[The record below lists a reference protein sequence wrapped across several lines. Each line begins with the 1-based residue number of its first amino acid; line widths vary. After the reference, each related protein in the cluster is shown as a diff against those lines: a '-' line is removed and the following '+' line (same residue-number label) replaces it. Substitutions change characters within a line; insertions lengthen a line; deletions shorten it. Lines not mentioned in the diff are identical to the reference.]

1 MDEITVPIY
10 LITGFLESG
19 KTSFLSFTLQ
29 QDYFRTEGKTLLILC
44 EEGEEEYDEEAL
56 AKDNVVVEVIEKEE
70 DFTPE
75 RLQALDIIHQPE
87 RVVME
92 YNGMW
97 LVSKFEE
104 MKLPAGWGIEQHI
117 TCVDASTFQ
126 VYMQNMKS
134 IFMDMVRNADM
145 VVFNRSKKEYPLAN
159 FRRSIK
165 VVNPSA
171 EVIFED
177 EEGEMT
183 DIFAD
188 QMPFDLDAEIVDIPP
203 EDYGIWFVD
212 AMDHP
217 DRYVGKTLRFKARAR
232 RPRGMGSKFFIP
244 GRADYM
250 REELVA
256 ELSAALCGAL
266 LGFATTPREENAAYL
281 KGWLEELNREPTY
294 LFDILTDVNRAVRMI
309 SERLTGED
317 EPDAIPAE
325 AA

>member
-232 RPRGMGSKFFIP
+232 RPRGMGSKFFMKP
-244 GRADYM
+244 GEWVEVTAKVAFENRSEYQGEGIVLYAENVTPCEPLADEMVY
-250 REELVA
+250 
-256 ELSAALCGAL
+256 
-266 LGFATTPREENAAYL
+266 FN
-281 KGWLEELNREPTY
+281 
-294 LFDILTDVNRAVRMI
+294 
-309 SERLTGED
+309 
-317 EPDAIPAE
+317 
-325 AA
+325 